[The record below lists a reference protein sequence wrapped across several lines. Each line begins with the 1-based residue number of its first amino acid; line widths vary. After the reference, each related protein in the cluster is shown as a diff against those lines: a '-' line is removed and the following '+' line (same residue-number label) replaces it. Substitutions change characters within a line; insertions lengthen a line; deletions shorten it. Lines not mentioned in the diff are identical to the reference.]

1 LVIVASGLISRPLLA
16 IPENDGG
23 SGNHCIRLPFFD
35 AVEGQISFW
44 GLLLDNYEFRY
55 VFPEEFRVMLTDIHH
70 SAILPFRHFHSHSI
84 LRFRPST
91 PRFIAIALWWGR
103 SASSGRGSGSKA
115 KQSSKGADAI
125 SIPFRFHI
133 GLVNLISA
141 KFFRSGIALLQPGNQ
156 SESVEVPMS

>member
-91 PRFIAIALWWGR
+91 PRFIAVCSGGAELISLNLLRLLCGGGDQLQADVVQDQKRSNRQKGRMR
-103 SASSGRGSGSKA
+103 SA
-115 KQSSKGADAI
+115 
-125 SIPFRFHI
+125 FHF
-133 GLVNLISA
+133 VST
-141 KFFRSGIALLQPGNQ
+141 
-156 SESVEVPMS
+156 